1 MDTKRFSKNQSDDI
15 AKMIQEGGLVA
26 IMTDTVYGLAAN
38 SAEGSLYQKL
48 KDAKERPEN
57 KPFPLMVGSLDQIES
72 VAELTDRDRHL
83 MNTFMP
89 GAVTFIF
96 NIKDGVFP
104 FLGDQRTIG
113 IRMADDKWVQDII
126 NKVGHPIWLPS
137 ANRSGFDTAT
147 SSDMVI
153 EQLDGR
159 IEGVVLGECV
169 GGISSSVFDITG
181 DVIKCL
187 RQGVITL
194 EEINKEANL

>member
-1 MDTKRFSKNQSDDI
+1 MDTKRFNKDQSDDI
-15 AKMIQEGGLVA
+15 AQMIQEGGLVA
-26 IMTDTVYGLAAN
+26 IMTDTVYGLAAS
-38 SAEGSLYQKL
+38 SADGALYQKL

-57 KPFPLMVGSLDQIES
+57 KPFPLMVGSLDQIEC

-83 MNTFMP
+83 MKTFMP

-113 IRMADDKWVQDII
+113 IRMADDVWVQDII
-126 NKVGHPIWLPS
+126 NKVGYPIWLPS
-137 ANRSGFDTAT
+137 ANRSGFDTAI

-153 EQLDGR
+153 DQLDGR

-169 GGISSSVFDITG
+169 GGVSSSVFDITG
-181 DVIKCL
+181 DEIKCL

-194 EEINKEANL
+194 EEINKEVGL